1 MNYDKRVLII
11 MSICVA
17 IGFICLVFGIITSE
31 IEIRKNQI
39 EVFYG
44 TFNN

>member
-1 MNYDKRVLII
+1 MEYDKRTLII
-11 MSICVA
+11 MGICVA
-17 IGFICLVFGIITSE
+17 IGFICLAIGIITSE

-44 TFNN
+44 TFND